1 MQKRNKLSYETSKL
15 LFDSEAE
22 GEIGNAYIEILGNLQ
37 SVRVEVPLSVMHRL
51 FRLGQAYGLRQLR
64 YFSANTKL
72 IIGQTEIR
80 EFNRDLKKLTDLL
93 NDDVL
98 NLYIGQVVIA
108 IEAPPGPEFK
118 HIAVSTGDY
127 FEERT

>member
-15 LFDSEAE
+15 FFDPTAE
-22 GEIGNAYIEILGNLQ
+22 GEIGSSFFEVRGGLEP
-37 SVRVEVPLSVMHRL
+37 VRVDVPVSVMYRL

-64 YFSANTKL
+64 YFDANSKL

-80 EFNRDLKKLTDLL
+80 EFHRDLTKLTALL

-98 NLYIGQVVIA
+98 NQYVRQLVAA
-108 IEAPPGPEFK
+108 IDAPPGHTFK
-118 HIAVSTGDY
+118 HLAVSTGDY
-127 FEERT
+127 FEERA